1 MSIIL
6 FNFSLNSG
14 IDHKIQRNIIESMN
28 VTPQLLKI
36 VSENASISAQMNLYY
51 CNEYE
56 NSSMI
61 ISSLI
66 RFFFFISLN
75 KSTHDKQMRCNRKKN
90 FSHSYFD
97 QVRIDELQLAH

>member
-14 IDHKIQRNIIESMN
+14 IVHKIQRNIIESMN
-28 VTPQLLKI
+28 VTPQLLKL

-66 RFFFFISLN
+66 RFFF
-75 KSTHDKQMRCNRKKN
+75 H
-90 FSHSYFD
+90 FS
-97 QVRIDELQLAH
+97 

>member
-14 IDHKIQRNIIESMN
+14 IDHKIQRNIIETMN

-36 VSENASISAQMNLYY
+36 VSENASISVQMNLYY

-66 RFFFFISLN
+66 
-75 KSTHDKQMRCNRKKN
+75 
-90 FSHSYFD
+90 
-97 QVRIDELQLAH
+97 